1 MVKEQLFRN
10 IYQCTLLYRRG
21 LFTQSEK
28 RVAVLEKTA
37 NAIHSDIAQLMIQN
51 LKMSLIAAKK
61 YTQISD
67 TGLDKWYEQ
76 TQQIF
81 DSAIGLRRS
90 QYLKAKIYKIQNE
103 SGILSRDGA
112 GKMKEIIDSMEADR
126 KNSAQSLRASLN
138 YYQAKGVYHHQ
149 GLEKEKHLEN
159 TAEELALLENN
170 PELHLHTQI
179 YRVALANYMQ
189 ACLRNKKYDR
199 FEKDPRK
206 TERPYQYAGVQKVRS
221 A

>member
-1 MVKEQLFRN
+1 MKKDSDELFQLVSSLTAGERRYCSLYLAKHNATGNNRYLKLFNLLQKESIYDGAAVKTKMGYKKKVNQFAVLKVQLYQQILDALNQFALFTDGEEQLFRN

-112 GKMKEIIDSMEADR
+112 RQNE
-126 KNSAQSLRASLN
+126 
-138 YYQAKGVYHHQ
+138 
-149 GLEKEKHLEN
+149 
-159 TAEELALLENN
+159 
-170 PELHLHTQI
+170 
-179 YRVALANYMQ
+179 
-189 ACLRNKKYDR
+189 RNH
-199 FEKDPRK
+199 
-206 TERPYQYAGVQKVRS
+206 
-221 A
+221 